1 MRKGDTL
8 NIYYLKNL
16 RKSMWP
22 QEELFRKIMQNTLD
36 IVKYRNKVSLAIF
49 QE

>member
-1 MRKGDTL
+1 
-8 NIYYLKNL
+8 
-16 RKSMWP
+16 MWP